1 MTYDP
6 VSIKAIDAF
15 NEAFTRNVQ
24 DKDKAFRFLGLIKY
38 DIEAPAQGIANYAE
52 YLPLHRDMTDEE
64 VRQVG
69 SILGASAAILYNACV
84 KDSYMRLKHR
94 HVSSINNL
102 KVNSMIAD
110 GGMEFDREGEGWIA
124 FRLLYSSY

>member
-1 MTYDP
+1 MTFDP

-15 NEAFTRNVQ
+15 NEAFTSIVH
-24 DKDKAFRFLGLIKY
+24 DKDKAFRFLRLIKY
-38 DIEAPAQGIANYAE
+38 DIEAPSPNLANYGE
-52 YLPLHRDMTDEE
+52 YLPLHKDMTDEE
-64 VRQVG
+64 IRQVG
-69 SILGASAAILYNACV
+69 STLGAGAAILYNACV

-102 KVNSMIAD
+102 KVNSIISD
-110 GGMEFDREGEGWIA
+110 GGIEIDREGKGWIS